1 MCLFYIFIMRML
13 PKLGT
18 NMLHIGYNNELS
30 NIRPLLRDAGM
41 DTRNITITEPTINKI
56 QENAYKKMYLDI
68 LQDHSIGQIQ
78 KVALAEMILD
88 EYLYPGERISKYTMS
103 PMAGGLFRG
112 WDDE

>member
-1 MCLFYIFIMRML
+1 MRTV
-13 PKLGT
+13 PKLGINT
-18 NMLHIGYNNELS
+18 WYTAYNNELS
-30 NIRPLLRDAGM
+30 KTRPLLRDAGI
-41 DTRNITITEPTINKI
+41 DTRNITLTEPSINKI
-56 QENAYKKMYLDI
+56 QEYSDKKRYLDI

-88 EYLYPGERISKYTMS
+88 EYLYPGERTSKYTMS